1 MTNLEKI
8 KKLRVRQMANF
19 IKELIE
25 CHGCHGCRLKCFPH
39 KKTCEQTLV
48 EWLKSEVEY
57 ETLLYSCLSKKN

>member
-25 CHGCHGCRLKCFPH
+25 CHGCHGCRLKCYPH

-48 EWLKSEVEY
+48 EWLKSEVE
-57 ETLLYSCLSKKN
+57 E

>member
-25 CHGCHGCRLKCFPH
+25 CHGCRLKCYPH

-48 EWLKSEVEY
+48 EWLKSEV
-57 ETLLYSCLSKKN
+57 KND